1 MSVRVMYMEMPEFVG
16 RPAAELLEP
25 AKSDIKLL
33 DDVMEKMEVLQVFL
47 SDWSDCFKSNEIQ
60 YYNTGVQFIQDAI
73 KYAMV
78 QVKITGD
85 EEWGSFAFE
94 GHVYGDVIVSTK
106 DGTYKVEANESV
118 EQYEDKSSE
127 GSMFEENAA

>member
-33 DDVMEKMEVLQVFL
+33 DDVMEKMEGLQVFL

-85 EEWGSFAFE
+85 DAWGSFANE
-94 GHVYGDVIVSTK
+94 LLQVQQHVNEAQKVSAQTVAQVGIYPK
-106 DGTYKVEANESV
+106 WTRRR
-118 EQYEDKSSE
+118 
-127 GSMFEENAA
+127 